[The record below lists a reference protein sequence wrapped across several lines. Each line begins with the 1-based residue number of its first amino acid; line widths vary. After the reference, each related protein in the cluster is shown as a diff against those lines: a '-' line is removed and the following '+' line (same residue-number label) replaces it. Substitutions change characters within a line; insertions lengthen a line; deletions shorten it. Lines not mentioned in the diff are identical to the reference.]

1 MNRYAWSWD
10 PLYCKNKQMEKKC
23 FIDLQDNIQSSN
35 ADITEIPEG
44 KERNQGRTDTRNRNW
59 WLMPRTLA

>member
-1 MNRYAWSWD
+1 MHGPGIPYTA
-10 PLYCKNKQMEKKC
+10 KTNKWKKKC